1 RVLNECDRAA
11 AGVEAARKKL
21 STLQALLMEQTSQM
35 ESMKQL
41 AEAGEEDRLALISS
55 EVEQASI
62 SVANLDALAELQ
74 AALGEMEA
82 ATQTPRS
89 P

>member
-1 RVLNECDRAA
+1 
-11 AGVEAARKKL
+11 
-21 STLQALLMEQTSQM
+21 
-35 ESMKQL
+35 
-41 AEAGEEDRLALISS
+41 LISS